1 MCKTLASTVT
11 VEYSVISLMVASFT
25 TESTGLLVGMS
36 NVLSAFFTA
45 VTEFSFT
52 SRSSFFREC

>member
-36 NVLSAFFTA
+36 TAFFTA

-52 SRSSFFREC
+52 SRSSFFRGC